1 MEDALYPVLQLLTQ
15 NEIRQKEQELEDKLR
30 HLQKLQTVISENKE
44 NIQTD
49 LRGKLTEEQDYL
61 RYQLQQQ
68 MKRHADAMETARLQ
82 SEGTIESL
90 RDKLNTLQ
98 EVLVNT
104 GDSSDDQRR
113 STRTRTRSSSPG
125 KSVLDTAMILDRNRS
140 PSPGQSQRSYSAQRH
155 RSRSRSTD
163 RASSPLFPDRELL
176 TA

>member
-1 MEDALYPVLQLLTQ
+1 
-15 NEIRQKEQELEDKLR
+15 
-30 HLQKLQTVISENKE
+30 
-44 NIQTD
+44 
-49 LRGKLTEEQDYL
+49 
-61 RYQLQQQ
+61 

-125 KSVLDTAMILDRNRS
+125 KSVLDTAMILVS
-140 PSPGQSQRSYSAQRH
+140 LTKFEKCQL
-155 RSRSRSTD
+155 
-163 RASSPLFPDRELL
+163 SSDINSMFLKISVSKLF
-176 TA
+176 TNS